1 MKLTN
6 TQSAVLTAASAR
18 TDGAILPLPSHLR
31 GGAIAKVCDALNA
44 KGLAVAI
51 GEGGEERLVISAVGR
66 QALGLPIQLPA
77 SAKSEPNAIEGKGR
91 KQRTGTKQAQLIAM
105 LKTPEGASVEEIVTA
120 FGWQAP
126 TVRGA
131 IAGALKKKLGLQV
144 GSEAVEGRGR
154 VYRIA
159 E

>member
-1 MKLTN
+1 MKLTD
-6 TQSAVLTAASAR
+6 TQSIVLSAAAAR
-18 TDGAILPLPSHLR
+18 ADGAILPLPSHLR
-31 GGAIAKVCDALNA
+31 GGAVAKVCEALKA

-51 GEGGEERLVISAVGR
+51 GGDERKKLIISDGGR
-66 QALGLPIQLPA
+66 QALGLPIGLPPVA
-77 SAKSEPNAIEGKGR
+77 EPPSITAPGEGR
-91 KQRTGTKQAQLIAM
+91 KPRTDTKQAQLIAM
-105 LKTPEGASVEEIVTA
+105 LGKPEGASVDEIVSA
-120 FGWQAP
+120 FGWQAH

-144 GSEAVEGRGR
+144 GSEAIEGRGR

>member
-1 MKLTN
+1 MKLTD
-6 TQSAVLTAASAR
+6 TQAAVLAAAAAR

-31 GGAIAKVCDALNA
+31 GGAIAKVCDALKA
-44 KGLAVAI
+44 KGLAIAA
-51 GEGGEERLVISAVGR
+51 GEGGQERLVISDAGH
-66 QALGLPIQLPA
+66 QALGLPIQIPA
-77 SAKSEPNAIEGKGR
+77 IAGSEPAAIEGGGR
-91 KQRTGTKQAQLIAM
+91 KPRTGTKQAQLIAM
-105 LKTPEGASVEEIVTA
+105 LKAPEGASVDEIVTA
-120 FGWQAP
+120 FGWQAH

-144 GSEAVEGRGR
+144 GSEAIEERGR

>member
-1 MKLTN
+1 MKLTD
-6 TQSAVLTAASAR
+6 TQSAVLAAAAAR
-18 TDGAILPLPSHLR
+18 PDSAILPLPPQLH
-31 GGAIAKVCDALNA
+31 GGAILKVCEALIA

-51 GEGGEERLVISAVGR
+51 SGSEKLIISDGGR
-66 QALGLPIQLPA
+66 QALGLAIEPSSNAEDASTTVPSTKPPA
-77 SAKSEPNAIEGKGR
+77 SRAN
-91 KQRTGTKQAQLIAM
+91 TKQAQLIAM
-105 LKTPEGASVEEIVTA
+105 LKAPEGASIEEIVTT
-120 FGWQAP
+120 FGWQAH

-144 GSEAVEGRGR
+144 ESEGIQGRGR